1 MKFPSPV
8 FPMRRAEVEAGSR
21 HCGPDYPECA
31 GHGIWDPSAK
41 EVRVNKWMEPLDV
54 LANIVH
60 EFIHFAFPRRTE
72 KEVDSLTGRIMKEL
86 TGISTQGS
94 PKL

>member
-8 FPMRRAEVEAGSR
+8 FPMRRSEVEEGMDLCDAE
-21 HCGPDYPECA
+21 HPDCA
-31 GHGIWDPSAK
+31 GHGLWDSGAR
-41 EVRVNKWMEPLDV
+41 EVRVNKWMSPSDV
-54 LANIVH
+54 LANVVH
-60 EFIHFAFPRRTE
+60 EYIHFAFPRRTE